1 MFHTGVSFLAFYATH
16 KLSHSTDLKP
26 ENILL
31 HTPGPFPRLIIAD
44 FGLARPRA
52 HEQTLNAV
60 GTICYMPPE
69 AILALTTKNMG
80 YAGIYADAWS
90 LGMVLYAMLWR
101 VTKPYVGIS

>member
-1 MFHTGVSFLAFYATH
+1 MSV
-16 KLSHSTDLKP
+16 DLKP

-31 HTPGPFPRLIIAD
+31 HAPGPFPRLIIAD

-69 AILALTTKNMG
+69 AIMALTVKGMG
-80 YAGIYADAWS
+80 YVGIYADAWS
-90 LGMVLYAMLWR
+90 LGLVLYAMIWCVFLSGLF
-101 VTKPYVGIS
+101 TIDF